1 MINLINGRNQDKLFK
16 GLVCHDGVFST
27 LSTWVRMPRH
37 VVLADQLTPGPQY
50 STDELYFPEFEFG
63 GVPWEARD
71 AYLAASPEQY
81 TDRWATPQ
89 LTIAG
94 GKECVAAL
102 LRGGDV

>member
-27 LSTWVRMPRH
+27 LSTWVRTWRGAAVQH
-37 VVLADQLTPGPQY
+37 ALIFCAQY
-50 STDELYFPEFEFG
+50 ATDELYFPEFEFG
-63 GVPWEARD
+63 GVPWEARA
-71 AYLAASPEQY
+71 AYLEASPEQY

-94 GKECVAAL
+94 GKECVAPM
-102 LRGGDV
+102 